1 MYAGKVELCGVDT
14 ARLPVLSEAEK
25 SRLIKAAR
33 AGDRQA
39 RQEMVQGNLRL
50 VLSVVQRFAG
60 RGENMVSLH
69 NGKIVFDENVIK
81 HGVTGLSAIALEYLA
96 Q

>member
-1 MYAGKVELCGVDT
+1 MPAAAYTPSKEMLDLGVERMYAGKVEICGVDT

-39 RQEMVQGNLRL
+39 RQEMVACFQP
-50 VLSVVQRFAG
+50 VQ
-60 RGENMVSLH
+60 
-69 NGKIVFDENVIK
+69 D
-81 HGVTGLSAIALEYLA
+81 
-96 Q
+96 

>member
-60 RGENMVSLH
+60 RGGIYCREN
-69 NGKIVFDENVIK
+69 NGIYNVEKVLALLCAGPDFFFEN
-81 HGVTGLSAIALEYLA
+81 S
-96 Q
+96 